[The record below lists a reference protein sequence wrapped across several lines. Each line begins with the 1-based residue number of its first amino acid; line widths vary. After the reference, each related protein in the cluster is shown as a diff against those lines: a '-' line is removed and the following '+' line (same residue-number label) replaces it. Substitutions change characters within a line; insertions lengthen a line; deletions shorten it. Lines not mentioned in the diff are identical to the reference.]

1 MRPRVSIVKGNNRR
15 DNVRKAIE
23 LIADDVVQ
31 SVAGKRIVVKP
42 NFVSSSNQL
51 ASSHVDQVRG
61 ILDFFKES
69 GHRKDIFIAEAA
81 SGDTG
86 KAFEHYGYE
95 LLIREYG
102 VKLIDLNQGE
112 YSIIP
117 IRDYHG
123 NRIDVRVSRLLF
135 DKDIYLVSATRLKT
149 HDVVV
154 VTLVI
159 KNIVMGSLLM
169 PDKISVLQGIPQ
181 TNRNIAALGKYVWP
195 DLAVIDGLEGME
207 GDGPSKGDPKH
218 VGVAIAGR
226 DALAVDRVC
235 CEVMGVEFK
244 KVGYLYYCQEMK
256 LGEGELKNIELIGE
270 HLVNCITPFRLHR
283 DVKKQYDW

>member
-154 VTLVI
+154 VTLA
-159 KNIVMGSLLM
+159 IVPWS
-169 PDKISVLQGIPQ
+169 
-181 TNRNIAALGKYVWP
+181 
-195 DLAVIDGLEGME
+195 
-207 GDGPSKGDPKH
+207 
-218 VGVAIAGR
+218 AIARAGI
-226 DALAVDRVC
+226 VDSY
-235 CEVMGVEFK
+235 G
-244 KVGYLYYCQEMK
+244 Q
-256 LGEGELKNIELIGE
+256 
-270 HLVNCITPFRLHR
+270 
-283 DVKKQYDW
+283 